1 MARQGSSGAFGE
13 GFQAAKRRPR
23 TPLHRDRVVEGAVAI
38 LDRAG
43 PDALTFRR
51 LAADLDVGAA
61 TLYWHVANKEV
72 LLQLALEHVG
82 AELSG
87 SFGAAGSQQP
97 WETRLRDGLT
107 DLWQLLLRH
116 PWAAGL
122 AMASVDRGPNF
133 LGYWDRG
140 ATLLLEAGFDE
151 TRTFIGL
158 TTLFTFTI
166 GSGMVNAIW
175 HTYGADNETVRRETL
190 AQAAAFFAGLDREA
204 FPSFQRLTPV
214 LAAHDETEQFLAGLE
229 LQIAGL
235 RAQAD

>member
-1 MARQGSSGAFGE
+1 M
-13 GFQAAKRRPR
+13 
-23 TPLHRDRVVEGAVAI
+23 
-38 LDRAG
+38 
-43 PDALTFRR
+43 
-51 LAADLDVGAA
+51 GAA
-61 TLYWHVANKEV
+61 TLYWHVANKEA
-72 LLQLALEHVG
+72 LLQLALDHVG

-87 SFGAAGSQQP
+87 SFGVAGSEQP

-122 AMASVDRGPNF
+122 AMASVDRGPNM

-140 ATLLLEAGFDE
+140 ATLLLDAGFDATE
-151 TRTFIGL
+151 TFVGL

-175 HTYGADNETVRRETL
+175 HTYGADNDAVRRETL
-190 AQAAAFFAGLDREA
+190 AEAAAFFADLDHEA

-214 LAAHDETEQFLAGLE
+214 LAAHDETGQFLAGLD

-235 RAQAD
+235 RAQAG